1 MSGNVAVRWTRDV
14 GLGARLLFS
23 GGRDGWLRAAMTA
36 VGVGLGVALLLVGAA
51 VPTMLQARS
60 ERGDR
65 RVASVGA
72 ELAKDKDTLLVGSA
86 DSEFRGEPIHGLAVQ
101 AEGSRPPLP
110 PGVAR
115 LPGPGEMV
123 VSPALARL
131 LASREGEL
139 LRPRF
144 DRKIIGT
151 IAPEGLIGPA
161 DRAVYLGSDRLSADR
176 GPAGRR
182 IDHFGAGG
190 RHEGL
195 DPVLLLLS
203 IIGIVVL
210 LAPIAVFVAAAVR
223 FGGERRDR
231 RLAALRLAGADSAM
245 IRRIAAGEALVGAG
259 LGIGTGLGVFLL
271 ARPLIERITLWDI
284 SVFAGDVRPAP
295 ALAALIIPAVAAVAV
310 AVSVLAL
317 RGVVIEPL
325 GVVRRS
331 EPVRRRIWWRLLLPV
346 AGLALLYPL
355 AGGGVRDWNG
365 GTGQIRVIAGAVLL
379 LLGVTALLPW
389 LIGLVVRG
397 LRGGPVSWQLAVRRL
412 QVDSG
417 TSARAV
423 NGVAVAAAGFIALQ
437 MMFAGIAADYTKPT
451 GQDPSRATTYMTF
464 SPGGPGRDVVKARFA
479 RTAGVRDVVAY
490 DTVEVSPTGASDQL
504 TSLQFGD
511 CAALR
516 ALADVPRCKDGDVFV
531 VRDPRADAGALV
543 PHAGQR
549 FRVHGGTVWT
559 VPAKA
564 RSVTS
569 HEDPRG
575 FTAHGLF
582 LTPKAWAGKRP
593 VSAETVVYLKVD
605 GSSGPDV
612 YEHVRNTAT
621 SIDPVAL
628 VSDLQATDQSR
639 KFANV
644 KRGLLIGTVAT
655 LTLIGTSLL
664 VGILEQMRE
673 RRRLLAV
680 LAAHGTQRAVLTR
693 SVLWQSLLPVFLG
706 LALAAVAGT
715 AFGGALLAMV
725 GRPFRFD
732 WTAVLGIS
740 GIGAAVVLL
749 VTALSLPTL
758 VRLTR
763 PEGIRTE

>member
-1 MSGNVAVRWTRDV
+1 MSGNVVVRWTRDV

-23 GGRDGWLRAAMTA
+23 GGRDGWLRAVMTA

-51 VPTMLQARS
+51 VPTMLQARA

-65 RVASVGA
+65 RVAGAGA
-72 ELAKDKDTLLVGSA
+72 ELAKGENTMLIGNA
-86 DSEFRGEPIHGLAVQ
+86 TTEFRGEPITGLAVQ
-101 AEGSRPPLP
+101 AEGTRPPLP
-110 PGVAR
+110 PGVSR

-123 VSPALARL
+123 VSPALGRL
-131 LASREGEL
+131 LASEKGRL
-139 LRPRF
+139 LRPRL
-144 DRKIIGT
+144 DRKIAGT
-151 IAPEGLIGPA
+151 IAPAGLIGPA
-161 DRAVYLGSDRLSADR
+161 ELVVYLGSDRLSDDR

-182 IDHFGAGG
+182 IDHFGADIQ
-190 RHEGL
+190 HEGL

-231 RLAALRLAGADSAM
+231 RLAALRLAGADSRM
-245 IRRIAAGEALVGAG
+245 IRRIAAGEALVGAVLGIAAG
-259 LGIGTGLGVFLL
+259 LGIFGL

-295 ALAALIIPAVAAVAV
+295 ALVALIIPAVAAVAV
-310 AVSVLAL
+310 AVGVLAL

-331 EPVRRRIWWRLLLPV
+331 EAVRRRIWWRVLLPV

-355 AGGGVRDWNG
+355 VGGGLRSWNG
-365 GTGQIRVIAGAVLL
+365 GAGQIRVIAGAVLL

-389 LIGLVVRG
+389 LIGAVVRG

-412 QVDSG
+412 QTDGG

-451 GQDPSRATTYMTF
+451 GQDPGRAASFMTLN
-464 SPGGPGRDVVKARFA
+464 PGGPRPDVVKARFA
-479 RTAGVRDVVAY
+479 KTPGVRGVVAY
-490 DTVEVSPTGASDQL
+490 DTVEVSQSGPSGKL
-504 TSLQFGD
+504 TSLGIGD

-516 ALADVPRCKDGDVFV
+516 ELADVTRCKDGDAFV
-531 VRDPRADAGALV
+531 VRDQRVEEGALV

-549 FRVHGGTVWT
+549 LRILGGTSWK

-564 RSVTS
+564 QSVPAR
-569 HEDPRG
+569 EDPRG
-575 FTAHGLF
+575 FKTHGLF
-582 LTPKAWAGKRP
+582 LTPKAWTGKRP
-593 VSAETVVYLKVD
+593 TGAETVVFLKVD
-605 GSSGPDV
+605 ESRPDV
-612 YEHVRNTAT
+612 YERVRNTAAA
-621 SIDPVAL
+621 IDPVAS
-628 VSDLQATDQSR
+628 VSDLQATDQNR

-655 LTLIGTSLL
+655 LTLVGTSLL
-664 VGILEQMRE
+664 VGLLEQMRE

-680 LAAHGTQRAVLTR
+680 LAAHGTQRAVLAR
-693 SVLWQSLLPVFLG
+693 SVLWQSMLPVFLG

-715 AFGGALLAMV
+715 AFGGALLTMV

-732 WTAVLGIS
+732 WTAVLGIT
-740 GIGAAVVLL
+740 GIGATIVLL
-749 VTALSLPTL
+749 VTSLSLPTL
-758 VRLTR
+758 ARLTR